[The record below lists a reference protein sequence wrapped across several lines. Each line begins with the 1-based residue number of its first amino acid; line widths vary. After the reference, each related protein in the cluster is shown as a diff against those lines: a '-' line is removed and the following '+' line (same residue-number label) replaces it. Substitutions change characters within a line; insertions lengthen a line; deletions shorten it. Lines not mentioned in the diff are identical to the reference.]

1 MTEELIKDLTDAQ
14 KDDLLIQLLD
24 REMDLIVD
32 TCLSGSLE
40 RPLKILSE
48 FRDRVMVVNELTA
61 TVRSRQRR
69 QSSPVY
75 QDLLFRAEEC
85 QPRIP

>member
-24 REMDLIVD
+24 REMDLFVED
-32 TCLSGSLE
+32 CMSGSLE
-40 RPLKILSE
+40 RPLRILAE
-48 FRDRVMVVNELTA
+48 RMMVVNKLTA

-75 QDLLFRAEEC
+75 QDQLFLRDEDSKDTDDE
-85 QPRIP
+85 